1 MYNKVQIM
9 NLKSERSRNCVWS
22 ILGTFSKGYRSTC
35 TAIIFIQN
43 KRVCISQLIRYS
55 KVVGSYND
63 IIDRGSLPTKGLLYQ
78 GFLVVQLK
86 SSLRT
91 INDCHHGLANIY
103 GICMLSIADHCNGE
117 LDKDD

>member
-1 MYNKVQIM
+1 MSFPYI
-9 NLKSERSRNCVWS
+9 C
-22 ILGTFSKGYRSTC
+22 STIPAAPSC
-35 TAIIFIQN
+35 G
-43 KRVCISQLIRYS
+43 VCISQLIRYS
-55 KVVGSYND
+55 RVVGSYND

-103 GICMLSIADHCNGE
+103 GICMLSIADHYNGE